1 MGSSKGPKYD
11 ENAAW
16 ASQEKAA
23 QMQAKYGTY
32 GVQSDLGG
40 LSTVQNPDG
49 TYSLAYTMNESDRM
63 RQNLVNRGLAS
74 LNLDPSRAQQAYY
87 NQATSQ
93 LLPQF
98 EKDQDRLHEQ
108 LVNRGITEGSSLY
121 NDQMNLLRQNQ
132 NNQLSNIANQSVYEG
147 QNYLSNQIGNI
158 GSLASQYDLMNIPGM
173 SGSTG
178 AQFEE
183 TYSKKFQQ
191 DMDRYKR
198 KVAARTGMMK
208 TVGEGI
214 GTAIGAYFGGPMGA
228 KMGGEAGKSAGEGT
242 SQAMEG
248 F

>member
-40 LSTVQNPDG
+40 LSTVKNPDG
-49 TYSLAYTMNESDRM
+49 TYSLAYTTNESDRM
-63 RQNLVNRGLAS
+63 RRNLVNRGLAS

-98 EKDQDRLHEQ
+98 QQDQDRLHEQ

-158 GSLASQYDLMNIPGM
+158 GSLASQYDILNIPGM

-178 AQFEE
+178 AQFQD
-183 TYSKKFQQ
+183 TYNQKFQA
-191 DMDRYKR
+191 DMANANR
-198 KVAARTGMMK
+198 KASGLNSM
-208 TVGEGI
+208 VGALGTI
-214 GTAIGAYFGGPMGA
+214 GGAAIGSLLAPGVGTTAGAAIGGSLAGGA
-228 KMGGEAGKSAGEGT
+228 K
-242 SQAMEG
+242 
-248 F
+248 